1 LLVKVKRQKEKLLA
15 VSEQLIVPLKN
26 TTQRRGDN
34 MTSRM
39 IEFVGVGAV
48 GIFLAHMI
56 ESKVQ
61 KNEEY
66 PWAHMSR
73 IALYWSL
80 GALAYFAVFRG

>member
-1 LLVKVKRQKEKLLA
+1 MVTQTD
-15 VSEQLIVPLKN
+15 LIY
-26 TTQRRGDN
+26 T
-34 MTSRM
+34 
-39 IEFVGVGAV
+39 GVGAA

-61 KNEEY
+61 KSEEI

-80 GALAYFAVFRG
+80 GALAYFALIRR